1 MTDIIGVKFIS
12 WNCRGLHTFSKI
24 KQVMSRLK
32 QLQSKIVFLQET
44 HLMPKDIC
52 RIRNR
57 WPGQVFAAS
66 FSSQARG
73 VVTMIHKSIPFQM
86 NKIIQDPSG
95 RYLIVQ
101 GTLLSK
107 RLNLVNVYGPN
118 EDIPKF
124 YSNLFLT
131 LSTFS
136 GFYVMGGDFN
146 CALDPIR
153 DRSSGHD
160 QSHKQTRK
168 TLNYF
173 IKDLNLVEIWRHLH
187 PKDIQYSCFSRTHQS
202 YSRIDYFLISATLMS
217 YITDCSYDSI
227 VISDHAPV
235 SFNYIDPK
243 FLGNP
248 PKWRFNPKWL
258 LDDQFNKH
266 ITQQI
271 DMYFDINTTQTSA
284 SIRWEAFK
292 VFIRGVI
299 LSVTSSKSKNFKKEL
314 TELDTKIKLIEKTLS
329 YKKDS
334 NTHQELLNLRTKYN
348 ELSAKKAAASLMML
362 RQNYY
367 DQGEKAGK
375 LLAWRIK
382 QKQSERTI
390 NCIEDN
396 CGNITVDPVK
406 INDTFKCFF
415 ENLYSSEYA
424 DNSTQK
430 EFLDS
435 LSIPTISEETQMFL
449 DRDIIEEEIIEAID
463 NLTAGRT
470 PGPDGL
476 NVDFYKKFKRKL
488 ARPILDMFKE
498 SFTNGMLPES
508 LRHALITLI
517 PKPNKIN
524 TKCDSFRPISLLNTD
539 VKILSKILA
548 RRLETLLP
556 KIIHRDQNGFIK
568 GRQGFHN
575 VRTLLNVLYLKKGAY
590 DTAILS
596 LDAEKAF
603 DRVEWPY
610 LFEVLKRFGFGEMFC
625 KWIRILYM
633 HPMAEVL
640 TNNIISKAFNIQ
652 RGTRQGC
659 PLSPLLF
666 TLAIEPL
673 AIAVRSHS
681 NILGVRSDTI
691 DLRISL
697 YADDVILYLTNLA
710 HSIPSLLQL
719 LSLFG
724 NFSGYKI
731 NQSKSCILLLNNGD
745 SQIPTVTQFKVV
757 DSFIYLGI
765 KITANV
771 DHISSV
777 NYQPL
782 LNTISKFIER
792 WKNLPISLIGRV
804 NIIKMSVLPKIL
816 YLFQNI
822 PLCPPTSFFTILRR
836 SFTNFI
842 WNNKRARV
850 RLSLLYLPFN
860 RGGLQFPNLQWY
872 YWAAQLR
879 STLYY
884 FSSESKS
891 IPWVDIESLFIKSKL
906 PLYLY
911 LYSADINFLRKDKDV
926 VSFNPILINT
936 ISVWCDVHKYLG
948 QCNTLSC
955 FTPIWGNKFFK
966 PARSDPGFKMWF
978 DKGLQKI
985 EDFYREKDLMSFTEI
1000 VSQFDI
1006 PKKHFFKFLQFRS
1019 YVSSYQGAK
1028 LTKPNKTPLE
1038 ELLSKPAQSKGL
1050 ISMFYKMLE
1059 SHSKESSESKLAS
1072 WREELNVNIPSD
1084 VWEEICTKAQVQTFN
1099 SNLKL
1104 IQYNWIMRT
1113 YITPVRLNKINE
1125 NIPDTCIKCSDEKG
1139 TLLHCMWNCPKVQE
1153 FWKEVAIFI
1162 SQMVFVNLPMKPEIF
1177 VLGIIPENII
1187 DHGSTRKLVDISIL
1201 QAKRLISLYWKKVEK
1216 PSIVQWIN
1224 NMSFCLAMEKIT
1236 YILKGKT
1243 SLFEKIWTPFI
1254 SFISN
1259 SNFGN
1264 VLNETREDKIT

>member
-1 MTDIIGVKFIS
+1 MTDTIGVKFIS

-73 VVTMIHKSIPFQM
+73 VITMIHKSIPFQM
-86 NKIIQDPSG
+86 DKTIQDPSG

-107 RLNLVNVYGPN
+107 RLNLINVYGPN
-118 EDIPKF
+118 DDVPKF

-146 CALDPIR
+146 CTLDPIR
-153 DRSSGHD
+153 DRSSGLD

-187 PKDIQYSCFSRTHQS
+187 PKDIQYSCFSRTYQS
-202 YSRIDYFLISATLMS
+202 YSRIDYFLISVTLMS

-227 VISDHAPV
+227 VISDHAPI
-235 SFNYIDPK
+235 SLTYIDPK
-243 FLGNP
+243 LLGNP

-266 ITQQI
+266 ILQQI

-299 LSVTSSKSKNFKKEL
+299 LSVTSSKSKSFKKEL
-314 TELDTKIKLIEKTLS
+314 TELDTKIKLLEKTLS
-329 YKKDS
+329 NKNDS
-334 NTHQELLNLRTKYN
+334 NIHQELLNLRTKFN

-390 NCIEDN
+390 NSIEDN
-396 CGNITVDPVK
+396 CGIITVDPVK
-406 INDTFKCFF
+406 INDTFKYFF
-415 ENLYSSEYA
+415 ETLYSSEYV

-435 LSIPTISEETQMFL
+435 LSIPIISEETKLSL
-449 DRDIIEEEIIEAID
+449 DMDITEEEITEAI
-463 NLTAGRT
+463 NSLTAGRT

-498 SFTNGMLPES
+498 SFANGMLPES

-539 VKILSKILA
+539 VKVLSKILA

-575 VRTLLNVLYLKKGAY
+575 VRTLLNVLYLKKGAC
-590 DTAILS
+590 DAAILS

-610 LFEVLKRFGFGEMFC
+610 LFEVLKRFGFGEIFC
-625 KWIRILYM
+625 KWIKILYM

-640 TNNIISKAFNIQ
+640 TNNIVSKAFNIQ

-666 TLAIEPL
+666 ILAIEPL

-681 NILGVRSDTI
+681 NILGIRSDTI

-710 HSIPSLLQL
+710 HSIPSLIRL

-745 SQIPTVTQFKVV
+745 SQIPNVTQFNVV

-771 DHISSV
+771 DHISLV

-782 LNTISKFIER
+782 LNTVSKFIER

-836 SFTNFI
+836 SFTDFI

-850 RLSLLYLPFN
+850 RLSLLYLPYN

-884 FSSESKS
+884 FSSEHCTS
-891 IPWVDIESLFIKSKL
+891 WVDIESFFIKSKL
-906 PLYLY
+906 PLNLY
-911 LYSADINFLRKDKDV
+911 LYSADIKSLRKDKDV
-926 VSFNPILINT
+926 LSFNPILINT
-936 ISVWCDVHKYLG
+936 INVWCDVYKYLG

-955 FTPIWGNKFFK
+955 FTPIWGNKRFK

-985 EDFYREKDLMSFTEI
+985 EDFYREKDLMSFAEI
-1000 VSQFDI
+1000 VAQFDI

-1038 ELLSKPAQSKGL
+1038 ELLSKSAQTKGL

-1072 WREELNVNIPSD
+1072 WREDLNVNIPSD
-1084 VWEEICTKAQVQTFN
+1084 VWDGICTKAHVQTVN

-1113 YITPVRLNKINE
+1113 YITPVRLNKINQ
-1125 NIPDTCIKCSDEKG
+1125 NIPDTCIKCSDDKG

-1162 SQMVFVNLPMKPEIF
+1162 SQMVSINLPMKPEIF
-1177 VLGIIPENII
+1177 ILGIIPENTV

-1201 QAKRLISLYWKKVEK
+1201 QAKRLIALYWKKVEK

-1236 YILKGKT
+1236 YILKGKI
-1243 SLFEKIWTPFI
+1243 SSFEKIWTPFI

-1259 SNFGN
+1259 SDFGN
-1264 VLNETREDKIT
+1264 VLNKTGEDKIT